1 MKSVK
6 KKLLFFGYTLQMG
19 GAEKVLVDFLKV
31 LAPEYEIDLVLLQAK
46 GELLKDVPEGVSVQQ
61 IRNHSFS
68 YALFRYLPYFRKRKI
83 NQIAN
88 RKDYDV
94 AIGFLEGRS
103 ATWVA
108 DIQKEI
114 RRIAW
119 IHNDVTKF
127 DIGIPEAEI
136 KASYPQMDE
145 IVVVSEEAKKNF
157 AEKYQ
162 IPEEKMTTLYN
173 LIDEEKIGKLAEVPI
188 PQNNQFTFVNVG
200 KMRPQKRQD
209 RLIEIASRLKQ
220 DGYNFQIQIIGN
232 GSEEEKLKKLAQEKE
247 VMDRVQ
253 FLGLQ
258 ENPYPYVKQADCFVL
273 TSDFEGFGIAVKE
286 ALLLKTPVISTNVTG
301 VKELLENEKY
311 GTLCK
316 IDTDSVYTAMKNV
329 LDNQE
334 KLTEWKKA
342 LAQYDGKN
350 EEIIQKLKEII
361 ENKR

>member
-1 MKSVK
+1 
-6 KKLLFFGYTLQMG
+6 MG
-19 GAEKVLVDFLKV
+19 GAEKVLVDFLNV
-31 LAPEYEIDLVLLQAK
+31 LAPDYEIDLVLLQAK
-46 GELLKDVPEGVSVQQ
+46 GELLKDVPETVKVQQ
-61 IRNHSFS
+61 IRNNPVS
-68 YALFRYLPYFRKRKI
+68 YSLFRYIPYFRKKKI

-88 RKDYDV
+88 QKEYDV

-108 DIQKEI
+108 DIQKKV

-136 KASYPQMDE
+136 RTTYPQMDE

-157 AEKYQ
+157 AEKYA

-173 LIDEEKIGKLAEVPI
+173 LIDDKKIEMLAQEKVTPNTK
-188 PQNNQFTFVNVG
+188 FTFVNVG
-200 KMRPQKRQD
+200 RMRPQKRQD
-209 RLIEIASRLKQ
+209 RLIEIASQLKQ
-220 DGYNFQIQIIGN
+220 DGYDFQIQIIGD
-232 GSEEEKLKKLAQEKE
+232 GVEEEKLKALAQEKK
-247 VMDRVQ
+247 VTDVVQ

-301 VKELLENEKY
+301 VKELLEEERY
-311 GTLCK
+311 GTLCA
-316 IDTDSVYTAMKNV
+316 IDTEAVYKAMKDV
-329 LDNQE
+329 LDHRE
-334 KLTEWKKA
+334 KLDNWKKA

-350 EEIIQKLKEII
+350 EEIIQKLKGII